1 MSLCEQLHDL
11 ETGLPGTLCGNRA
24 VTQVV
29 LMSRP
34 RNWWKR
40 KRRWKVT
47 RIAINCCKPHIVWV
61 RPQYDPAT
69 WPIEAK
75 IPLVTA

>member
-1 MSLCEQLHDL
+1 MSRCEQPFGWVTGMSSSTCL
-11 ETGLPGTLCGNRA
+11 EVA

-40 KRRWKVT
+40 KRKWKV
-47 RIAINCCKPHIVWV
+47 RRLAFNSCKFHVVDV
-61 RPQYDPAT
+61 RAAYDPAI

-75 IPLVTA
+75 IPLVAA